1 MPKKICTF
9 VMKYIFPTKNSEK
22 RSFMPSLLYERN
34 KETPTI
40 EKRDG
45 CNNLHVIRVVNS
57 SFVTHYL
64 LSVDTM
70 VLRK

>member
-1 MPKKICTF
+1 
-9 VMKYIFPTKNSEK
+9 MKYIFPTKNSEK

-45 CNNLHVIRVVNS
+45 CNNLHVIRVVIIP
-57 SFVTHYL
+57 L
-64 LSVDTM
+64 LS
-70 VLRK
+70 LIIY